1 MIHPLEPIYDASSE
15 ILILGSLP
23 SAKSREVGFYYG
35 HPKNRFFQIL
45 ADLFNEAIGDDIKS
59 KIQFLKRHHIALWDV
74 VKSCTICGS
83 SDSSIKDVVVNDIA
97 SIIKKS
103 KVTKIY
109 TTGKKAYD
117 LYNRY
122 LFKETGI
129 EAIYLPSTSPAN
141 QTIKYEEILTEYRK
155 IVNN

>member
-1 MIHPLEPIYDASSE
+1 MIHPLEPIYDASSK

-141 QTIKYEEILTEYRK
+141 QTIKYEEILAEYQK
-155 IVNN
+155 IVND